1 MNLKNQKHTN
11 RFFTGKT
18 SFEKCDESMNLEK
31 IRQFLFQLQM
41 NEEEFFTAALN
52 KAPKRVSVVQLIET
66 FSREKLRELTLE
78 FYAVILKCLS

>member
-1 MNLKNQKHTN
+1 MNLKSVKNCRKNCQEIKNQKHTN

-41 NEEEFFTAALN
+41 NEEEFFAA
-52 KAPKRVSVVQLIET
+52 AIW
-66 FSREKLRELTLE
+66 
-78 FYAVILKCLS
+78 C